1 MVDCSEGSQLENIY
15 CGCVYCTLKGAGLDK
30 SNIRRDGIGD
40 VWTKYENCFCRTEM
54 NVNVPP
60 PCSRL
65 IETPD
70 NLYLQLVKLAQ
81 CG

>member
-15 CGCVYCTLKGAGLDK
+15 CGCVYYTLKGAGLDK

-65 IETPD
+65 ETTD
-70 NLYLQLVKLAQ
+70 NLYIQLVELAQ
-81 CG
+81 RG